1 LKLHGI
7 SKNIRSCEGNMI
19 KQLSN
24 FVTNEQIE
32 IIANRIREQFYKYRK
47 LMNTTSIQE
56 LFPDEYAPHKKAH
69 SFSWAV
75 TGAFRSG
82 TDIAGFHV
90 HLLKYGR
97 GHRRPEL
104 KNENI
109 IFHILSNS
117 TNFQAKYLKPYYKM
131 NENRLSNQQVY
142 GYFLFNIENDWLD
155 SLELCV
161 PDTNGTVFA
170 SEILFK
176 IPHIVKEVV

>member
-1 LKLHGI
+1 
-7 SKNIRSCEGNMI
+7 MI

-90 HLLKYGR
+90 HLLKYGS
-97 GHRRPEL
+97 
-104 KNENI
+104 KKK
-109 IFHILSNS
+109 SKKS
-117 TNFQAKYLKPYYKM
+117 KKK
-131 NENRLSNQQVY
+131 
-142 GYFLFNIENDWLD
+142 
-155 SLELCV
+155 
-161 PDTNGTVFA
+161 
-170 SEILFK
+170 
-176 IPHIVKEVV
+176 